1 MPSAKKIAKGVT
13 MRLAEWIAGLRPTD
27 IPAPTRRVLR
37 YAILDT
43 LGCALQGQQMP
54 WTEIVARWV
63 RSGGVGGPATVW
75 GEPITSLRTTDAAL
89 VNGVAAHAFELDD
102 YHQTKLHP
110 GAVVVPAAL
119 AVAERLNTS
128 GEALLTAVAAGYEV
142 MIRTSAALD
151 PSATKSRGWHITGIA
166 GTFGA
171 AAAAAVLMRLDV
183 EQTAWAL
190 GLAGTQS
197 GGLFAFTAD
206 GAMSKRL
213 HAGQAARSGVVAAE
227 LAVAGFTGPT
237 QIYEAADG
245 GFLWTFVDGASAAPL
260 VEKLGAA
267 WRLDTT
273 SFKPYAACGSAHSY
287 IDAAIELH
295 ERYPDLAGR
304 RVRAGLC
311 RVVDA
316 QCGFD
321 YVPSSALNG
330 QMSMRYCIAAALRYG
345 QVLPA
350 EFSDERLAEVETVT
364 LAQAMELVHDAELDA
379 IYPTHY
385 PGWVEIERQPGG
397 GAFERVYRDDP
408 SGSIANPNKETA
420 MVEKF
425 HRLMGDL
432 RLGDQAARI
441 ESMALALERT
451 TARDL
456 VASLHS
462 PVQVAAE

>member
-1 MPSAKKIAKGVT
+1 MSTRREDTQGVT
-13 MRLAEWIAGLRPTD
+13 MRLAAWVAGLRPAD
-27 IPAPTRRVLR
+27 IPEPTRRVLR

-43 LGCALQGQQMP
+43 LGCGLQGRQLP
-54 WTEIVARWV
+54 WTRIVEQWAGA
-63 RSGGVGGPATVW
+63 SGGPATVW
-75 GEPITSLRTTDAAL
+75 GEPNAAMRTADAAL

-102 YHQTKLHP
+102 FHQTKLHP

-119 AVAERLNTS
+119 AVAERLDST
-128 GEALLTAVAAGYEV
+128 GEAVLCAVAAGYEV

-151 PSATKSRGWHITGIA
+151 PGAAKSRGWHITGIA

-171 AAAAAVLMRLDV
+171 AAASAVLMELDA
-183 EQTAWAL
+183 ERTAWAL

-213 HAGQAARSGVVAAE
+213 HAGQAARAGVAAAE
-227 LAVAGFTGPT
+227 LAAAGFTGPT

-260 VEKLGAA
+260 VEGLGET

-273 SFKPYAACGSAHSY
+273 SFKPHAACGSAHSY

-295 ERYPDLAGR
+295 GRYPDLAGR

-321 YVPSSALNG
+321 YEPGSALNG
-330 QMSMRYCIAAALRYG
+330 QMSMRFCIAAALRYG
-345 QVLPA
+345 QALPG
-350 EFSDERLAEVETVT
+350 EFSDARLAEPETVV

-397 GAFERVYRDDP
+397 GDFERVYRGDP
-408 SGSIANPNKETA
+408 SGSIANPNKEAA
-420 MVEKF
+420 MIEKF
-425 HRLMGDL
+425 HHLLADL
-432 RLGDQAARI
+432 GLGGQARRI
-441 ESMALALERT
+441 ESLALGLEGVS
-451 TARDL
+451 ARDL
-456 VASLHS
+456 VASLHL
-462 PVQVAAE
+462 PVRAAAQ

>member
-1 MPSAKKIAKGVT
+1 MSSTRKDAQGVT
-13 MRLAEWIAGLRPTD
+13 IRVADWIAGLRPAD
-27 IPAPTRRVLR
+27 IPEPTRRVLR
-37 YAILDT
+37 HAILDT
-43 LGCALQGQQMP
+43 LGCGLQGRRLP
-54 WTEIVARWV
+54 WAEIVRQWV
-63 RSGGVGGPATVW
+63 GAAGGPATAW
-75 GEPITSLRTTDAAL
+75 GEPAASLRAADAAL

-102 YHQTKLHP
+102 FHQTKLHP

-119 AVAERLNTS
+119 AVAERLDS
-128 GEALLTAVAAGYEV
+128 PGEALLAAVAAGYEV

-151 PSATKSRGWHITGIA
+151 PSAAKSRGWHITGIA

-171 AAAAAVLMRLDV
+171 AAAAAVLMDLDT
-183 EQTAWAL
+183 EHTAWAL

-213 HAGQAARSGVVAAE
+213 HAGQAARAGVVAAE
-227 LAVAGFTGPT
+227 LAAAGFTGPT

-260 VEKLGAA
+260 VEGLGQT

-273 SFKPYAACGSAHSY
+273 SFKPHAACGSAHSY

-295 ERYPDLAGR
+295 ARYPDLEGR

-311 RVVDA
+311 RIVDA

-321 YVPSSALNG
+321 YEPGTALNG
-330 QMSMRYCIAAALRYG
+330 QMSMRFCIAAALRYG
-345 QVLPA
+345 QALPA
-350 EFSDERLAEVETVT
+350 EFSDARLAETKTVA

-385 PGWVEIERQPGG
+385 PGWVEIETQPGG
-397 GAFERVYRDDP
+397 GVFERVYRDDP
-408 SGSIANPNKETA
+408 SGSIANPNKEAA
-420 MVEKF
+420 MIEKF
-425 HRLMGDL
+425 HRLLGDL
-432 RLGDQAARI
+432 GLGDQAPRI
-441 ESMALALERT
+441 ERMALALEGAR
-451 TARDL
+451 ARDL
-456 VASLHS
+456 VASLCV
-462 PVQVAAE
+462 PARAAAE

>member
-1 MPSAKKIAKGVT
+1 MPSTPKDAQGVT
-13 MRLAEWIAGLRPTD
+13 MRVAQWIAGLRPGD
-27 IPAPTRRVLR
+27 IPEPTRRVLR

-43 LGCALQGQQMP
+43 LGCGLQGRALP
-54 WTEIVARWV
+54 WTGMIEQWARA
-63 RSGGVGGPATVW
+63 GAGGGPATIW
-75 GEPITSLRTTDAAL
+75 GDPDSSLRTADAAL

-102 YHQTKLHP
+102 FHQTKLHP

-119 AVAERLNTS
+119 AIAEKLDSS
-128 GEALLTAVAAGYEV
+128 GAALLTAVAAGYEV

-151 PSATKSRGWHITGIA
+151 PGAAKSRGWHITGIA

-171 AAAAAVLMRLDV
+171 AAAAALLMELDA
-183 EQTAWAL
+183 EHTAWAL

-213 HAGQAARSGVVAAE
+213 HAGQAARAGVVAAE
-227 LAVAGFTGPT
+227 LAAAGFTGPT
-237 QIYEAADG
+237 QIYEAEDG

-260 VEKLGAA
+260 TEGLGAT
-267 WRLDTT
+267 WRLETT
-273 SFKPYAACGSAHSY
+273 SFKPHAACGSAHSY

-295 ERYPDLAGR
+295 GRYPDLAGR
-304 RVRAGLC
+304 KVRAGLC

-321 YVPSSALNG
+321 YEPGSALNG

-345 QVLPA
+345 QALPA
-350 EFSDERLAEVETVT
+350 EFSDTRLAEPETVA
-364 LAQAMELVHDAELDA
+364 LAQAIELVHDAALDA

-385 PGWVEIERQPGG
+385 PGWVEIETQAGS

-408 SGSIANPNKETA
+408 SGSIANPNKEAA

-425 HRLMGDL
+425 HRLLGDL
-432 RLGDQAARI
+432 GLGGQAARI
-441 ESMALALERT
+441 EFMALALEDAN
-451 TARDL
+451 ARDL
-456 VASLHS
+456 VASLHQ
-462 PVQVAAE
+462 PVRAAAE